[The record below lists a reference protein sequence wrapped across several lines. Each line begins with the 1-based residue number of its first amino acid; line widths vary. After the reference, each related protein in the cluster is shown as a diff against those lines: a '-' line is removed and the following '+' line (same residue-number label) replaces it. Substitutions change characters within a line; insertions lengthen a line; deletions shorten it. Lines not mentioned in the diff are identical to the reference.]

1 MRTQNIPTSQT
12 YQIQIIEEPNQS
24 KNSKS
29 RSGIL
34 YQEQI
39 IRDNKTVGS
48 VKLHIQMDI
57 NSPMELMKFHTI
69 MVKNGEHHAYNQSK
83 PRSTN
88 KYKVGNC

>member
-48 VKLHIQMDI
+48 VKLHP
-57 NSPMELMKFHTI
+57 NGHKFPDGTYEIPHYHG
-69 MVKNGEHHAYNQSK
+69 KNGEHHAYNQGK